1 VFRGRSIW
9 ILSGFR
15 GLQAVQMCN
24 QRRGVIRSVVGR
36 LVLGTKTRVLLVDDA
51 VVVRKSTVAS
61 HCTRPLLE
69 MAATAV
75 NGRIGLAKFIASKP
89 NNVLLDDEMPEM
101 DGLETVREL
110 REIND
115 RVPIIMFS
123 MFSSL
128 TERGAAVTL
137 PCLNCVD

>member
-1 VFRGRSIW
+1 
-9 ILSGFR
+9 
-15 GLQAVQMCN
+15 
-24 QRRGVIRSVVGR
+24 
-36 LVLGTKTRVLLVDDA
+36 
-51 VVVRKSTVAS
+51 
-61 HCTRPLLE
+61 

-75 NGRIGLAKFIASKP
+75 NGRIGPAKFIASKP